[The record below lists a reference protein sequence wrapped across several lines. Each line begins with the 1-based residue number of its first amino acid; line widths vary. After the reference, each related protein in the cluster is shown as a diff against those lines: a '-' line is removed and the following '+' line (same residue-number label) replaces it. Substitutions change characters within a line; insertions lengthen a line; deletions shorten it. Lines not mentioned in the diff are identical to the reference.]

1 MLSMTFPQGLGEK
14 DVRDIRLAVQG
25 EAAQRGL
32 APQQGFV
39 LLFVVDE
46 LCCNVMEH
54 GRAAWAELKIEASAA
69 GFRLTL
75 VDNGVPF
82 NAAQQAHHYSKMDL
96 KNTGERR
103 VGLNLVGRLVDE
115 LHYQRTE
122 DGLNRV
128 ELAKTF

>member
-1 MLSMTFPQGLGEK
+1 MLAMTFPRGLAEK

-25 EAAQRGL
+25 EAAQKGL

-54 GRAAWAELKIEASAA
+54 GRAAWAELRVEASAA

-75 VDNGVPF
+75 VDDGIPF
-82 NAAQQAHHYSKMDL
+82 DTAAQTRAAKAEDL
-96 KNTGERR
+96 KDTGERR
-103 VGLNLVGRLVDE
+103 VGLNLIGRLVDE
-115 LHYQRTE
+115 LKYQRTPE
-122 DGLNRV
+122 GLNRV

>member
-1 MLSMTFPQGLGEK
+1 MLAMTFPQGLAEK
-14 DVRDIRLAVQG
+14 DVREIRLAVQG

-54 GRAAWAELKIEASAA
+54 GRAAWAELKVEASAA

-75 VDNGVPF
+75 LDDGIPF
-82 NAAQQAHHYSKMDL
+82 NTASQSQIAAREDL
-96 KNTGERR
+96 KESGERR

-115 LHYQRTE
+115 LKYQRTP